1 MTSIPR
7 PLIDVTG
14 TRIDSDY
21 EVPLGP
27 KGWHMISTPRIN
39 VYWVY
44 CRFRRGEEVLNFESA
59 VSQGWIAPFIW
70 KWNPTANTYERYTGN
85 GVIEPWVGYWIRTY
99 VDNLTLILPVH
110 DAIHN
115 PPLPPTAELGPLA
128 LEPGLTPPAPP
139 SLAALAKDYLSVL
152 AYPNPATAGTVTF
165 RALGLPVEAIR
176 VSVFDLGGR
185 KVWAGEAV
193 GPTLAWNL
201 ADSSGRPLAN
211 GVYLYVVEARLSGEW
226 VSTGL
231 QRLLILR

>member
-1 MTSIPR
+1 
-7 PLIDVTG
+7 
-14 TRIDSDY
+14 
-21 EVPLGP
+21 
-27 KGWHMISTPRIN
+27 
-39 VYWVY
+39 VYWGY
-44 CRFRRGEEVLNFESA
+44 CRFRRGEVVLNFESA

-99 VDNLTLILPVH
+99 EDNLILILPVY

-115 PPLPPTAELGPLA
+115 PPTHPPEPRALLEPTAEVD
-128 LEPGLTPPAPP
+128 LTPPAPP
-139 SLAALAKDYLSVL
+139 SLAALAKHYLSVL

-226 VSTGL
+226 VSLGL